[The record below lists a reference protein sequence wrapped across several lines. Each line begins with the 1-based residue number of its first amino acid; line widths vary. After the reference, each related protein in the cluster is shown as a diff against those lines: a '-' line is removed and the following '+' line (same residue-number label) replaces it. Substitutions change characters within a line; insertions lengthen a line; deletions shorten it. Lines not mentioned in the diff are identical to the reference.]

1 MGFPF
6 SHPQDRRSDLT
17 PQLGSSSLETPISGL
32 AEGVSNPSKPGVGLT
47 CHRAPCYRGTP
58 FHSLLSTTSMA
69 PRHGFT
75 IWLTGLHC
83 SGKSTLAGLLQ
94 QAVSKAGCAV
104 EILDGDEVR
113 QRLSPTLGFSKAE
126 REEQLRRIA
135 YVAQLLTRVG
145 AVAMS
150 RLFLPTV
157 PRAIMPRTH
166 SGALWRCTWSPSSPP
181 PPLVHPRSPLPSS
194 PGPHRPAQHPKRSS
208 PIPHCPQP
216 IHNT

>member
-1 MGFPF
+1 M
-6 SHPQDRRSDLT
+6 T
-17 PQLGSSSLETPISGL
+17 PRQ
-32 AEGVSNPSKPGVGLT
+32 
-47 CHRAPCYRGTP
+47 
-58 FHSLLSTTSMA
+58 
-69 PRHGFT
+69 GFT

-166 SGALWRCTWSPSSPP
+166 SGALWRCTWSPPRPHHLSTHDLLYPP
-181 PPLVHPRSPLPSS
+181 VRDHTARLNT
-194 PGPHRPAQHPKRSS
+194 PKRSS

>member
-1 MGFPF
+1 M
-6 SHPQDRRSDLT
+6 T
-17 PQLGSSSLETPISGL
+17 PRQ
-32 AEGVSNPSKPGVGLT
+32 
-47 CHRAPCYRGTP
+47 
-58 FHSLLSTTSMA
+58 
-69 PRHGFT
+69 GFT

-104 EILDGDEVR
+104 EILVGDEVR

-166 SGALWRCTWSPSSPP
+166 SGALWRCTWIPPRPHHLPTHNLLYSSARYHPIRLNP
-181 PPLVHPRSPLPSS
+181 QKGLHPYPTVLNKYTIPGIDNPIRPL
-194 PGPHRPAQHPKRSS
+194 
-208 PIPHCPQP
+208 
-216 IHNT
+216 